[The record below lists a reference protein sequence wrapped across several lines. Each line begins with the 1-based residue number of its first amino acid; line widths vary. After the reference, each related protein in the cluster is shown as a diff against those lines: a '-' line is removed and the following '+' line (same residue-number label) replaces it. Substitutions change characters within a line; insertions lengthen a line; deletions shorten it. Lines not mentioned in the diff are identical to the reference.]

1 MSTDLQIH
9 QIWKQIC
16 QKVQELPPCRG
27 RSRRIAHFDRKQ
39 LAQNGDANRDFEKG
53 SRRLIQKASRYAISG
68 PLSLLEGK
76 LKTASLTIEQLMNQR
91 REEEKGFKENWNY
104 DDRDITSVMKG
115 LADMGKSKKAKCV
128 TKKKAL

>member
-1 MSTDLQIH
+1 
-9 QIWKQIC
+9 
-16 QKVQELPPCRG
+16 
-27 RSRRIAHFDRKQ
+27 
-39 LAQNGDANRDFEKG
+39 
-53 SRRLIQKASRYAISG
+53 
-68 PLSLLEGK
+68 
-76 LKTASLTIEQLMNQR
+76 MNQR